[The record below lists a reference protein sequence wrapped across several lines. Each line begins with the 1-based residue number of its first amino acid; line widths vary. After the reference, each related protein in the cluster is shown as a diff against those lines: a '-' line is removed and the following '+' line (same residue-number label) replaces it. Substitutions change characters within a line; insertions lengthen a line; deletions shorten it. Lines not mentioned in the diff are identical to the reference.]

1 MPLIAHSNLPSF
13 KRLESEGETVL
24 SKDRAHHQSIRE
36 LHIGLLNM
44 MPDAALEATER
55 QFFRLIGQSNQI
67 AQFYLHPF
75 TLNSIPRGDKAKSHI
90 DKHYQSFDEIQ
101 AQGLDALIITGA
113 HVEDPDLSKAS
124 FYQDLKQVIDWSYA
138 NVTSTLCSCLATH
151 AVMEFRY
158 KQKRNPI
165 GEKCWGVFN
174 HDIKDRSHPL
184 MSGVNTSF
192 NVPHS
197 RFNQISKEQ
206 FEHSGV
212 KILVDSDI
220 GAHLGVSEDLLRIVF
235 FQGHPEYDTISLLKE
250 YKREVL
256 SYLNKTRADYPVFPK
271 NYLSAQNKAILD
283 EYKDKLLSG
292 EFNIQDFPETLISK
306 TLGNTWHD
314 STIAIINNWI
324 GCVYQVTHEDVNK
337 PFMQGIDPN
346 DPLGI
351 IKNAK

>member
-1 MPLIAHSNLPSF
+1 MPLIAHSQLPSF
-13 KRLESEGETVL
+13 ERLEREGEMVL
-24 SKDRAHHQSIRE
+24 SEDRANNQAIRE

-75 TLNSIPRGDKAKSHI
+75 TLDSINRGEKAQAHV
-90 DKHYQSFDEIQ
+90 DQYYQSFEDIKN
-101 AQGLDALIITGA
+101 QGLDALIITGA
-113 HVEDPDLSKAS
+113 HVEDADLSKAP

-158 KQKRNPI
+158 GEKRSPI
-165 GEKCWGVFN
+165 GQKCWGVFE
-174 HDIKDRSHPL
+174 HQVMDRSHPL

-197 RFNQISKEQ
+197 RFNQISKTQ
-206 FEHSGV
+206 FASAGV
-212 KILVDSDI
+212 KTLVESEI
-220 GAHLGVSEDLLRIVF
+220 GVHLGVSEDLLRMVF

-250 YKREVL
+250 YKREIMA
-256 SYLNKTRADYPVFPK
+256 YLNKTRADYPVFPQH
-271 NYLSAQNKAILD
+271 YLSAQHKAILD
-283 EYKDKLLSG
+283 EFKDKLLTG
-292 EFNIQDFPETLISK
+292 DFTLADFPEALISQ

-314 STIAIINNWI
+314 STIAVVNNWI
-324 GCVYQVTHEDVNK
+324 GCVYQVTHEEVGK
-337 PFMQGIDPN
+337 PFMPGVDPN
-346 DPLGI
+346 DPLGL
-351 IKNAK
+351 K